1 MLIHMRVVDTTPH
14 DLKLGVVI
22 YDHKGHVNFKLCLR
36 HDPKS
41 AYSERRNA
49 RPPAA
54 AAGARQHVRW
64 SARAGARHT
73 SRMHARRPDTCRRGH
88 VPLRALYSSPPFP
101 SSHNKTERYPIAT
114 ADRTPLKGGHSTAS
128 MGDRHQHGPGSGVED
143 PATLLRRVQTRAPNS
158 TQVVG
163 FLTLLVSGAVLLL
176 LTGVTLTGAV
186 VALVFLGP
194 IALLT
199 SPIWVP
205 VAVVI
210 SAIVAA
216 ALSACAFA
224 AAALPVATWMYRYF
238 TGRHPVGADRVDYA
252 RSRIADTASH
262 VKDYAREYGGY
273 LRTRAKD
280 AAPGA

>member
-1 MLIHMRVVDTTPH
+1 MGDRQQQHAH
-14 DLKLGVVI
+14 
-22 YDHKGHVNFKLCLR
+22 GHGGGE
-36 HDPKS
+36 H
-41 AYSERRNA
+41 
-49 RPPAA
+49 PAA
-54 AAGARQHVRW
+54 AD
-64 SARAGARHT
+64 
-73 SRMHARRPDTCRRGH
+73 P
-88 VPLRALYSSPPFP
+88 P
-101 SSHNKTERYPIAT
+101 SS
-114 ADRTPLKGGHSTAS
+114 
-128 MGDRHQHGPGSGVED
+128 
-143 PATLLRRVQTRAPNS
+143 ATLLRRVQTHAPNS

-176 LTGVTLTGAV
+176 LTGLTLTGAV

-205 VAVVI
+205 IAVALFVLT
-210 SAIVAA
+210 AA
-216 ALSACAFA
+216 ALSACGFVV
-224 AAALPVATWMYRYF
+224 AALAVGTWMYRYF

-273 LRTRAKD
+273 LHNRSKD

>member
-1 MLIHMRVVDTTPH
+1 
-14 DLKLGVVI
+14 
-22 YDHKGHVNFKLCLR
+22 
-36 HDPKS
+36 
-41 AYSERRNA
+41 
-49 RPPAA
+49 
-54 AAGARQHVRW
+54 
-64 SARAGARHT
+64 
-73 SRMHARRPDTCRRGH
+73 
-88 VPLRALYSSPPFP
+88 
-101 SSHNKTERYPIAT
+101 
-114 ADRTPLKGGHSTAS
+114 

-143 PATLLRRVQTRAPNS
+143 PATLVRRVQTRAPNS

-216 ALSACAFA
+216 AL
-224 AAALPVATWMYRYF
+224 PVATWMYRYF